1 MDDIQLTE
9 SPLDVSSISASV
21 THPSTGATS
30 LFVGT
35 TRDNFAGRAVVR
47 LEYEAYRPMALRE
60 MAKVVEEVRSRWR
73 VHAVAV
79 HHRLGVVGITEPSVI
94 IAVSSA
100 HRKESLEAVHFA
112 IDKLK
117 ATVPIWKKEVYADG
131 EPAWKENKEC
141 GWSSQGAG
149 HGT

>member
-1 MDDIQLTE
+1 M
-9 SPLDVSSISASV
+9 
-21 THPSTGATS
+21 G
-30 LFVGT
+30 
-35 TRDNFAGRAVVR
+35 
-47 LEYEAYRPMALRE
+47 
-60 MAKVVEEVRSRWR
+60 
-73 VHAVAV
+73 
-79 HHRLGVVGITEPSVI
+79 RLGVVGITEPSVI
-94 IAVSSA
+94 IGVSSA
-100 HRKESLEAVHFA
+100 HRKESLEASILQFFCKNKKNSPSEVRLLWQAVHFA

>member
-1 MDDIQLTE
+1 MEKLK
-9 SPLDVSSISASV
+9 LYYNCSV
-21 THPSTGATS
+21 VYYT
-30 LFVGT
+30 
-35 TRDNFAGRAVVR
+35 VV
-47 LEYEAYRPMALRE
+47 LVMG
-60 MAKVVEEVRSRWR
+60 
-73 VHAVAV
+73 
-79 HHRLGVVGITEPSVI
+79 RLGVVGITEPSVI

-100 HRKESLEAVHFA
+100 HRKESLEASILQFLFEKKSRKNSPSEGRLLWQAVHFA

-141 GWSSQGAG
+141 MWSSQGAG